1 MTSIDHTLDE
11 AWPACALGG
20 WAAAW
25 LAGRCAPDDVS
36 DTLGSYA
43 SVHTVTDH
51 TDHIDSSAHAGNGV
65 LTILGALSSATWLA
79 VRLPG
84 PGDLQGLPPHPAT
97 TAALDA
103 GEILLAGRAPGSGP
117 LALVPCARNDG
128 LLEWETYIY
137 DRPVTEATVPAGE
150 IEYELRQAVTAATD
164 VLVGLGHRP
173 GAVRTDLREVLRT
186 QTMRHLVDLPPHDDT
201 RAARMIE
208 SAAQV
213 DAIVALARSEAGT
226 LGDSARSIE
235 RGDSELQRLGVLA
248 RRARAAAVNRVIAGF
263 GEPGVA
269 RVNG

>member
-51 TDHIDSSAHAGNGV
+51 TDSSARVGNGV

-186 QTMRHLVDLPPHDDT
+186 QTMRHLVDLPPHDDP

-213 DAIVALARSEAGT
+213 EAIVLLAQSNAVT

-235 RGDSELQRLGVLA
+235 QGDSELQRLQVLA
-248 RRARAAAVNRVIAGF
+248 RRARAAAVNRVIAEF
-263 GEPGVA
+263 GTPGST
-269 RVNG
+269 RVSC